1 MYAGMLTLAGVLT
14 LILIRRANARRV
26 NVGDYVVGDDD

>member
-1 MYAGMLTLAGVLT
+1 VLT